1 MSVSKCLKIKAT
13 AQLDQET
20 KTSSEYL
27 CNLPCLKQT
36 SHVATCRNILHNSN
50 RKRTLRLSLP
60 TQSMLSFMHRIHTS
74 MLDNLPRERHTDK

>member
-1 MSVSKCLKIKAT
+1 MSASKCLKIKAT

-50 RKRTLRLSLP
+50 RKRTL
-60 TQSMLSFMHRIHTS
+60 
-74 MLDNLPRERHTDK
+74 